1 MKNKLAAKML
11 GILLFVNIIIMV
23 SLSVIG
29 YIDSKKIIEEQ
40 IQNHMTSELNAHSTK
55 IKGKMD
61 EVGLLA
67 VQLAQNVES
76 TYNTTD
82 LAQYEEY
89 LSKLIFNSDLVIG
102 SGIWFEPYVYD
113 ENEEYEG
120 PYVYKDGNTA
130 KTTFEYS
137 NAEYNYFDYDW
148 YKNGKNNTER
158 TATFSELYYD
168 ETSNITMC
176 TCTVPMFDSNNKFI
190 GVVTVDTSVDT
201 IQDIVSDIKIGE
213 EGTAELIENTGLY
226 ISAQDK
232 DKVMKT
238 DIRKDENAEVAS
250 FGNEIFSNKEG
261 SGEYNINN
269 VEYKAYYNNIDG
281 LNWKM
286 IIQIPQSQINEPLK
300 ALIIKLAAV
309 CVMAMIISVVIII
322 TQVKHV
328 TKNVK
333 KVNDFALNLANGDFS
348 TQELEIKSSDELGQ
362 MGENLNKMLNDNKN
376 VIKNIAEGSE
386 KLDNSSEILK
396 DTTVKLSASYNNV
409 GISVKKINEEMM
421 NTSAATEE
429 LNASVEEVNSSINL
443 LVKETD
449 NSHDIAY
456 DMKTR
461 VDEIEKKTMD
471 SYAKAIDLTKVHEK
485 NLLKSIEDAKVVA
498 DIGKLAEAISSIA
511 EQINMLSL
519 NASIEAARAGENGTG
534 FAVVAEEIG
543 KLANKTYVAK
553 ASNWG
558 KNAPYQKVTSVKLS
572 EGRYKA
578 IAITYQKNAN
588 GKITKLG
595 TTTFTAQVGEGFKYG
610 YLFCTMKLAK

>member
-1 MKNKLAAKML
+1 MMKL
-11 GILLFVNIIIMV
+11 
-23 SLSVIG
+23 
-29 YIDSKKIIEEQ
+29 
-40 IQNHMTSELNAHSTK
+40 
-55 IKGKMD
+55 
-61 EVGLLA
+61 
-67 VQLAQNVES
+67 
-76 TYNTTD
+76 
-82 LAQYEEY
+82 
-89 LSKLIFNSDLVIG
+89 
-102 SGIWFEPYVYD
+102 P
-113 ENEEYEG
+113 
-120 PYVYKDGNTA
+120 
-130 KTTFEYS
+130 
-137 NAEYNYFDYDW
+137 
-148 YKNGKNNTER
+148 
-158 TATFSELYYD
+158 
-168 ETSNITMC
+168 NITMC

-519 NASIEAARAGENGTG
+519 NASIEAARAGENGKG

-543 KLANKTYVAK
+543 KLANKTSDAVKGIIETIDNVKSAFGNLTTNSKDILKFINGTVTTDYQSFVNATKEYGKDANEIEGMSDRIADMAANIEDILTEIGKTVESVAESSQNTATNSGTIVNDIDTVSQMLNNMAEMVYNEK
-553 ASNWG
+553 EISDNLTAVIG
-558 KNAPYQKVTSVKLS
+558 K
-572 EGRYKA
+572 
-578 IAITYQKNAN
+578 
-588 GKITKLG
+588 
-595 TTTFTAQVGEGFKYG
+595 FT
-610 YLFCTMKLAK
+610 L